1 MKKEGVIVYNENLKR
16 YDIGF
21 TTEDN
26 GENYGGLHAEEIF
39 EQWNSESWKWES
51 VRIEYNPDNDTQ
63 YLIGKNNLKYSVW
76 ENMLVRI

>member
-26 GENYGGLHAEEIF
+26 WENYGGLHAEEIF
-39 EQWNSESWKWES
+39 E
-51 VRIEYNPDNDTQ
+51 
-63 YLIGKNNLKYSVW
+63 
-76 ENMLVRI
+76 